1 MRSLTSCMVSW
12 HGIISWHVCCVIR
25 SAVRSLLKLPPET
38 PLLDEFRCHSETFAA
53 EKRKG
58 EGRLYI
64 TPSTFGL
71 SEGRGRGR
79 MSSVCANPRE
89 TLPPCGLTH
98 GRAVCS
104 HSLASVETLAKNG
117 AGVSAK
123 LDDGL
128 ELTLIGFVPR
138 ARDKAFA
145 LLSQLVEAA
154 QLQAKAVGQAGGCE
168 GPAAESADRQPE
180 RQMDGEDE
188 SGVLLQGWLSMV
200 KRGAMG
206 FSSTSKT
213 ERRWCQLSGALFL
226 YAEKMGGRQSGFFHV
241 GGATVSSTEKQAS
254 DKTFSVE
261 LPARTYVLQ
270 AESQESLERWLSA
283 LQAAAAESVQIEQ
296 SVLRQSFSFGG
307 GGGKEKKEKKPSA
320 SPLKALKM
328 SGRGG
333 GVAAEPGEQLE
344 VVTGKKATVR
354 KNASRTSAKVG
365 TLPAGTIVDVLEH
378 KTVDGQQRV
387 RIGGKVKGWTS
398 LMARDGKPLLAAV
411 VADAAAGGDAK

>member
-89 TLPPCGLTH
+89 TLPPDGLTH

-138 ARDKAFA
+138 ARDKAFT

-154 QLQAKAVGQAGGCE
+154 QLQAKAVGQAGDQEAG
-168 GPAAESADRQPE
+168 DQ
-180 RQMDGEDE
+180 EDE

-206 FSSTSKT
+206 FSSTSKS

-226 YAEKMGGRQSGFFHV
+226 YAEKMGGKQSGFFHV
-241 GGATVSSTEKQAS
+241 GGAKVSSTEKQAS

>member
-89 TLPPCGLTH
+89 TLPPDGLTH

-117 AGVSAK
+117 AGVSVK

-138 ARDKAFA
+138 ARDKAFT

-154 QLQAKAVGQAGGCE
+154 QLQAKAVGQAGDQEAG
-168 GPAAESADRQPE
+168 DQ
-180 RQMDGEDE
+180 EDE

-206 FSSTSKT
+206 FSSTSKS

-226 YAEKMGGRQSGFFHV
+226 YAEKMGGKQSGFFHV
-241 GGATVSSTEKQAS
+241 GGAKVSSTEKQAS

-307 GGGKEKKEKKPSA
+307 AGGKEKKDKKPSA

-328 SGRGG
+328 GGRGG
-333 GVAAEPGEQLE
+333 GAAAEPGEQLE

-398 LMARDGKPLLAAV
+398 LVARDGKPLLAAV

>member
-1 MRSLTSCMVSW
+1 
-12 HGIISWHVCCVIR
+12 
-25 SAVRSLLKLPPET
+25 
-38 PLLDEFRCHSETFAA
+38 
-53 EKRKG
+53 
-58 EGRLYI
+58 
-64 TPSTFGL
+64 
-71 SEGRGRGR
+71 
-79 MSSVCANPRE
+79 MSSVCV
-89 TLPPCGLTH
+89 TLVRRPPYGLTH

-117 AGVSAK
+117 AGVSVK

-128 ELTLIGFVPR
+128 ELTLIGFLPR
-138 ARDKAFA
+138 ARDKAFT

-154 QLQAKAVGQAGGCE
+154 QLQAKAVGHAGDRE
-168 GPAAESADRQPE
+168 GPAAESAKRQPE
-180 RQMDGEDE
+180 RQME

-206 FSSTSKT
+206 FSSTSKS

-226 YAEKMGGRQSGFFHV
+226 YAEKMGGKQSGFFHV
-241 GGATVSSTEKQAS
+241 GGAKVASTEKQAS

-270 AESQESLERWLSA
+270 AESQESLERWVSA

-307 GGGKEKKEKKPSA
+307 AGGKEKRDKKPSA

-333 GVAAEPGEQLE
+333 GAAAEPAEQLE
-344 VVTGKKATVR
+344 VAAGKKATVR

-365 TLPAGTIVDVLEH
+365 TLPAGTIVVVLER
-378 KTVDGQQRV
+378 KTVDGQ
-387 RIGGKVKGWTS
+387 
-398 LMARDGKPLLAAV
+398 
-411 VADAAAGGDAK
+411 

>member
-1 MRSLTSCMVSW
+1 M
-12 HGIISWHVCCVIR
+12 
-25 SAVRSLLKLPPET
+25 RSLLKLPPET

-79 MSSVCANPRE
+79 MSSACANSRA
-89 TLPPCGLTH
+89 TLTPYGLTY

-117 AGVSAK
+117 AGVSVK

-128 ELTLIGFVPR
+128 ELTLIGFLPR

-154 QLQAKAVGQAGGCE
+154 QLQAKAVGQAGDQEAG
-168 GPAAESADRQPE
+168 DQ
-180 RQMDGEDE
+180 EDE

-206 FSSTSKT
+206 FSSTSKS
-213 ERRWCQLSGALFL
+213 ERRWCQLSGALFM
-226 YAEKMGGRQSGFFHV
+226 YAEKMGGKQSGFFHV
-241 GGATVSSTEKQAS
+241 GGAKVSSTEKQAS

-270 AESQESLERWLSA
+270 AESQESLERWVSA

-307 GGGKEKKEKKPSA
+307 AGGHEKKDKKPSA

-333 GVAAEPGEQLE
+333 GAAAEPGEQVE
-344 VVTGKKATVR
+344 VVAGKKATVR

-398 LMARDGKPLLAAV
+398 LVARDGKPLLAAV

>member
-1 MRSLTSCMVSW
+1 MRSLTSCLVSPC
-12 HGIISWHVCCVIR
+12 HVCCVVR

-64 TPSTFGL
+64 TPSLFGL

-79 MSSVCANPRE
+79 MSSVCV
-89 TLPPCGLTH
+89 TLVRRPPYGLTH

-117 AGVSAK
+117 AGVSVK

-128 ELTLIGFVPR
+128 ELTLIGFLPR

-154 QLQAKAVGQAGGCE
+154 QLQAKAVGQAGDQEAG
-168 GPAAESADRQPE
+168 DQ
-180 RQMDGEDE
+180 EDE

-206 FSSTSKT
+206 FSSTSKS

-226 YAEKMGGRQSGFFHV
+226 YAEKMGGKQSGFFHV
-241 GGATVSSTEKQAS
+241 GGAKVSSTEKQAS

-307 GGGKEKKEKKPSA
+307 AGGKEKKDKKPSA

-333 GVAAEPGEQLE
+333 GAAAEQLE
-344 VVTGKKATVR
+344 VAAGKKATVR

-398 LMARDGKPLLAAV
+398 LVARDGKPLLAAV